1 MISDRKL
8 EHLLL
13 CKHYDV
19 QYKDKK
25 TGFEDIE
32 LIHNALPEINK
43 EDIDISTNVFGKTL
57 ESPLLITAIT
67 GGHPSALKINKELAL
82 SAEDQKIGLGLG
94 SQRAAIENQELTNTY
109 KVAREN
115 APNTLLIGNIG
126 APQIIGDKNSS
137 KEFAQKAIDMID
149 ADILAIHLNA
159 LQESIQP
166 EGDIDANGY
175 VGAIENITNLID
187 TPLMAKETG
196 TGMAA
201 EEAKTLEKTGID
213 FIDVAGAGGT
223 SWAAVETYRAEDR
236 YLGELFWDW
245 GIPSAVSTAEV
256 SNSVNIPITSSGG
269 IRSGLDA
276 AKAIALGADTVGIA
290 LPILKDAFVGH
301 EEVIKF
307 INTFNNSLKIA
318 MFLVGAKNLKE
329 LKGSNL
335 IIKGETKNWL
345 EEREF
350 KTKKYSRRK

>member
-8 EHLLL
+8 EHLLI

-19 QYKDKK
+19 QYKNKK

-43 EDIDISTNVFGKTL
+43 EEIDISTNVFGKKL
-57 ESPLLITAIT
+57 ESPLVITAIT

-82 SAEDQKIGLGLG
+82 AAKKEKIGLGLG
-94 SQRAAIENQELTNTY
+94 SQRAAIENPDLVDTY
-109 KVAREN
+109 SIAREN
-115 APNTLLIGNIG
+115 AENSLLIGNIG
-126 APQIIGDKNSS
+126 APQLIGNPEKS

-166 EGDIDANGY
+166 EGDINATGYIDAIQTI
-175 VGAIENITNLID
+175 AEDID
-187 TPLMAKETG
+187 VPIMAKETG
-196 TGMAA
+196 TGIAS
-201 EEAKTLEKTGID
+201 EEGRALEKAGVN

-223 SWAAVETYRAEDR
+223 SWAAVETYRDEDR

-245 GIPSAVSTAEV
+245 GIPTAVSTVEL
-256 SNSVNIPITSSGG
+256 SNSLNIPIISSGG

-276 AKAIALGADTVGIA
+276 AKAIALGANSVGIA
-290 LPILKDAFVGH
+290 LPILKDAFIGH
-301 EEVIKF
+301 DEIINFIKK
-307 INTFNNSLKIA
+307 FNDSLKIA
-318 MFLVGAKNLKE
+318 MFLVGANNLDE
-329 LKGSNL
+329 LKNSNL
-335 IIKGETKNWL
+335 IIKGETKDWL

-350 KTKKYSRRK
+350 NTKIYSRRK